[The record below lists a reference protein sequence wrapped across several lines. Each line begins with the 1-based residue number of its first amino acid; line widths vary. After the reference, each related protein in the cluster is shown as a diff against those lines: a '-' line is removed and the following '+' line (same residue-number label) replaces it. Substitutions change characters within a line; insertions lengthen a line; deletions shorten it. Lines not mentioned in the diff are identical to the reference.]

1 MLNALACLSL
11 CACSGPPIVRPVTP
25 PAPPAWVMQECAPW
39 PPLAG
44 EGRVMLPQLAQ
55 GVADAKTAHA
65 DCESRLQGLQ
75 HYVR

>member
-1 MLNALACLSL
+1 
-11 CACSGPPIVRPVTP
+11 
-25 PAPPAWVMQECAPW
+25 MQECAPW

-75 HYVR
+75 HYVREVIFDGGVDSAAR